1 MGRQYGPWTIQGT
14 TLTYHNPFLEVHED
28 QVTQPDGQPGLYA
41 TITMSP
47 GVAVLPVDDA
57 GDVYLT
63 SQFRY
68 ALGHESLEVVSGA
81 TEADEAPLEAA
92 RRELGEELGIAAG
105 AWTPLGRVDPDTAK
119 LHSPVWLFLAERL
132 TFTEA
137 DQEGTETIRPV
148 KLPFAEA
155 VRQVLLSGITHAPSC
170 VLILKACMAR
180 PRLG

>member
-63 SQFRY
+63 RQFRY

-105 AWTPLGRVDPDTAK
+105 AWTPLGRVDPTRQSCTVRCGSFWPSVSR
-119 LHSPVWLFLAERL
+119 SPRP
-132 TFTEA
+132 
-137 DQEGTETIRPV
+137 IRRGRKP
-148 KLPFAEA
+148 
-155 VRQVLLSGITHAPSC
+155 SG
-170 VLILKACMAR
+170 R
-180 PRLG
+180 